1 MEIMKECWILVMIL
15 LLRGSWCSDGCLE
28 HERIALLQL
37 KFEFISS
44 SYEMPSRDIFFS
56 SHDYDYDM
64 PLWGVNTD
72 CCNWGGVKCNTT
84 TGHVVELSLDGIRRG
99 GDWYLNASLF
109 LPFQQLKNL
118 SLYGNNI
125 AGCIKNE
132 GFERLSVLDNLEL
145 LDLSVNHFNNNIL
158 SSLSGL
164 SFLKFLYLYEN
175 RLKGIIN
182 IEGGEELLKLS
193 NLQILDLSYNNF
205 SINNLSFFNGL
216 SSLKSLS
223 IANIQLKGPFDLKE
237 LGLSQLEELD
247 LGENNITKFVDSRE
261 TRSSNNIRVLYLY
274 GITIKGSIL
283 LESLRVLTHLKS
295 LYLRGSNFEGTI
307 PGQGLPHL
315 KDLEYLALD
324 GSIINNNILQSIGVM
339 SSLKELSLRG
349 CELNDTN
356 FLNQGLPHL
365 KDLEYLELDGS
376 IINNNILQSIGV
388 MSSLKKL
395 SLRGCELNDTKFLN
409 QGLPHL
415 KDLEYL
421 ELDGSII
428 NNNILQSIGVM
439 SSLKKLSLSGC
450 ELNDTKFLNQ
460 GVCKLKQLQD
470 LDISD
475 NEISGSLPS
484 CLANLTSL
492 QFLYLS
498 SNNFIGNISLSAL
511 RGLTNLEHL
520 DVSDNLFQI
529 PISMSPFFNHS
540 KLKFFENVG
549 TNKIYAETNDQNL
562 TPKFQLDHLSLSGYA
577 CGGAFPK
584 FLYHQHNL
592 QYVDLSSLK
601 MGGGFPY
608 WLLENNTKLEGLFLN
623 NNSLSGPLQLPHHFH
638 MNLSELDISDNF
650 FHGNIP
656 LQIGT
661 YLPRLRYM
669 DLSSNGFNGSIPSS
683 FGNMSLLRSL
693 DLSNNK
699 LSGTIPKHLTMDC
712 VSLREFYLSK
722 NQLQGSL
729 KHAFCDCPKL
739 VVLDLSHNNM
749 TGSIPSGIGRFSQL
763 SYMILGHNNIE
774 GEIPIQL
781 CNLTQLSLIDLS
793 HNNLSGHI
801 LPCLRSTSNSY
812 ISIADML
819 ITDEALEFTTKS
831 RSYSY
836 KRDMLSY
843 MSGIDLSCN
852 NLTGQIPIQIGSLN
866 EIHVLNLSHNN
877 LIGKIPASF
886 SNLSQVESL
895 DLSYNNLQG
904 HIPSQLTELNFLE
917 VFNVSYNNLSGRTPE
932 RVAQFA
938 TFDESSYRGNPLL
951 YGWPMQKNWIVMV
964 SPPSTSRSSI
974 NDEESNFFHGYGC
987 FLCEFWGD
995 LHYGL
1000 IGNCH
1005 SSIHK
1010 SILATC
1016 LVLLHS
1022 D

>member
-1 MEIMKECWILVMIL
+1 
-15 LLRGSWCSDGCLE
+15 
-28 HERIALLQL
+28 
-37 KFEFISS
+37 
-44 SYEMPSRDIFFS
+44 
-56 SHDYDYDM
+56 
-64 PLWGVNTD
+64 
-72 CCNWGGVKCNTT
+72 
-84 TGHVVELSLDGIRRG
+84 
-99 GDWYLNASLF
+99 
-109 LPFQQLKNL
+109 
-118 SLYGNNI
+118 
-125 AGCIKNE
+125 
-132 GFERLSVLDNLEL
+132 
-145 LDLSVNHFNNNIL
+145 
-158 SSLSGL
+158 
-164 SFLKFLYLYEN
+164 
-175 RLKGIIN
+175 
-182 IEGGEELLKLS
+182 
-193 NLQILDLSYNNF
+193 
-205 SINNLSFFNGL
+205 
-216 SSLKSLS
+216 
-223 IANIQLKGPFDLKE
+223 
-237 LGLSQLEELD
+237 LGLSKLEELD
-247 LGENNITKFVDSRE
+247 LSQSNITKFVDSRE

-274 GITIKGSIL
+274 GITIKGSSVL

-295 LYLRGSNFEGTI
+295 LYLWESNFEGTI

-324 GSIINNNILQSIGVM
+324 LSIINNNILQSIGVM
-339 SSLKELSLRG
+339 SSIKE
-349 CELNDTN
+349 
-356 FLNQGLPHL
+356 
-365 KDLEYLELDGS
+365 
-376 IINNNILQSIGV
+376 I
-388 MSSLKKL
+388 

-439 SSLKKLSLSGC
+439 SSLKKLSLSSC

-460 GVCKLKQLQD
+460 GVCKLKQLQE

-498 SNNFIGNISLSAL
+498 SNNFVGNISLSPL
-511 RGLTNLEHL
+511 RDLTNLEL
-520 DVSDNLFQI
+520 LELSDNLFQI
-529 PISMSPFFNHS
+529 PISLSPFFNHS

-562 TPKFQLDHLSLSGYA
+562 TPKFQLDHLSFSGYA
-577 CGGAFPK
+577 CGGVFPK

-608 WLLENNTKLEGLFLN
+608 WLLENNTKLEGLFLE
-623 NNSLSGPLQLPHHFH
+623 NNSLSGLLQLPHHSH
-638 MNLSELDISDNF
+638 MNLSELYISDNF

-669 DLSSNGFNGSIPSS
+669 DLSSNDFNGSIPSS
-683 FGNMSLLRSL
+683 FGNMSFLRSL
-693 DLSNNK
+693 DLSNNN

-712 VSLREFYLSK
+712 VSLREVYLSK

-729 KHAFCDCPKL
+729 EDAFCDCPEL
-739 VVLDLSHNNM
+739 AVLDLSHNNM
-749 TGSIPSGIGRFSQL
+749 IGSIPSGIGRFSQL

-781 CNLTQLSLIDLS
+781 CDLTQLSLIDLS
-793 HNNLSGHI
+793 HNNISGHI

-812 ISIADML
+812 MPVEDTM
-819 ITDEALEFTTKS
+819 DEALEFTTKS

-836 KRDMLSY
+836 KSGMLSY
-843 MSGIDLSCN
+843 ISGIDLSCN
-852 NLTGQIPIQIGSLN
+852 NLTGQIPIQIGNLN

-951 YGWPMQKNWIVMV
+951 HGWPMQKNCIVMV

-974 NDEESNFFHGYGC
+974 DDEESNFFMDMGVFYVSFGVA
-987 FLCEFWGD
+987 
-995 LHYGL
+995 Y
-1000 IGNCH
+1000 IM
-1005 SSIHK
+1005 
-1010 SILATC
+1010 
-1016 LVLLHS
+1016 VLLAIAIVLFINPYWRHVWFYFIQIS
-1022 D
+1022 IDNCYYFIVDNFAFLSKLKLFCR

>member
-1 MEIMKECWILVMIL
+1 MQP
-15 LLRGSWCSDGCLE
+15 
-28 HERIALLQL
+28 A
-37 KFEFISS
+37 
-44 SYEMPSRDIFFS
+44 
-56 SHDYDYDM
+56 
-64 PLWGVNTD
+64 T
-72 CCNWGGVKCNTT
+72 
-84 TGHVVELSLDGIRRG
+84 
-99 GDWYLNASLF
+99 
-109 LPFQQLKNL
+109 PFPQ
-118 SLYGNNI
+118 GNNI

-145 LDLSVNHFNNNIL
+145 LDLSLNNFNNNIL

-164 SFLKFLYLYEN
+164 SSLKFLYLYEN
-175 RLKGIIN
+175 ILKGIIN
-182 IEGGEELLKLS
+182 IEELNYLTSLKE
-193 NLQILDLSYNNF
+193 LDLSYNAIEGF
-205 SINNLSFFNGL
+205 K
-216 SSLKSLS
+216 SSH
-223 IANIQLKGPFDLKE
+223 N

-247 LGENNITKFVDSRE
+247 LSQNNITKFVDS
-261 TRSSNNIRVLYLY
+261 RVLYLY

-283 LESLRVLTHLKS
+283 LESLRLLTHLKS
-295 LYLRGSNFEGTI
+295 LYLWESNFEGTI

-315 KDLEYLALD
+315 KDLEYL
-324 GSIINNNILQSIGVM
+324 
-339 SSLKELSLRG
+339 
-349 CELNDTN
+349 
-356 FLNQGLPHL
+356 
-365 KDLEYLELDGS
+365 ELDDS

-395 SLRGCELNDTKFLN
+395 SLRYCELNDTTFLN
-409 QGLPHL
+409 QGKLDNPYTFEISFVL
-415 KDLEYL
+415 K
-421 ELDGSII
+421 
-428 NNNILQSIGVM
+428 IL
-439 SSLKKLSLSGC
+439 
-450 ELNDTKFLNQ
+450 TKTFTNEFS
-460 GVCKLKQLQD
+460 GVCKLKQLQE
-470 LDISD
+470 LDISH

-492 QFLYLS
+492 QFLSLS
-498 SNNFIGNISLSAL
+498 SNNFIGNISLSPL
-511 RGLTNLEHL
+511 RDLTNLEDL
-520 DVSDNLFQI
+520 ELSDNLFQI
-529 PISMSPFFNHS
+529 PISLSPFFNHS

-549 TNKIYAETNDQNL
+549 TNKIYVETNDQNL

-577 CGGAFPK
+577 CGGVFPK

-608 WLLENNTKLEGLFLN
+608 WLLENNTKLESLFLK
-623 NNSLSGPLQLPHHFH
+623 NNSLSGLLQLPHHSH

-661 YLPRLRYM
+661 YLPRLRHM

-693 DLSNNK
+693 YLSNNR

-712 VSLREFYLSK
+712 VSLREVYLSK

-729 KHAFCDCPKL
+729 KHAFCDCPEL

-801 LPCLRSTSNSY
+801 LPCLGSTSNSY
-812 ISIADML
+812 MQANNKDIHPM
-819 ITDEALEFTTKS
+819 DEALEFTTKS

-836 KRDMLSY
+836 KKGMLSY

-852 NLTGQIPIQIGSLN
+852 NLTGQIPIQIGNLN
-866 EIHVLNLSHNN
+866 EIHALNLSHNN
-877 LIGKIPASF
+877 LIGRIPASF

-951 YGWPMQKNWIVMV
+951 YGWPMQKDCIVMV

-974 NDEESNFFHGYGC
+974 DDEKNIFFMDMGVFYVSFGVA
-987 FLCEFWGD
+987 
-995 LHYGL
+995 Y
-1000 IGNCH
+1000 IM
-1005 SSIHK
+1005 
-1010 SILATC
+1010 
-1016 LVLLHS
+1016 VLLAIATVLFINPYWRQVWFYFIQIS
-1022 D
+1022 IDNCYYFIVDNFAFLSKLKLFCR

>member
-356 FLNQGLPHL
+356 FLNQG
-365 KDLEYLELDGS
+365 
-376 IINNNILQSIGV
+376 
-388 MSSLKKL
+388 
-395 SLRGCELNDTKFLN
+395 
-409 QGLPHL
+409 
-415 KDLEYL
+415 
-421 ELDGSII
+421 
-428 NNNILQSIGVM
+428 
-439 SSLKKLSLSGC
+439 
-450 ELNDTKFLNQ
+450 
-460 GVCKLKQLQD
+460 VCKLKQLQE

-498 SNNFIGNISLSAL
+498 SNNFIGNISLSPL
-511 RGLTNLEHL
+511 RDLTNLEDL
-520 DVSDNLFQI
+520 ELSDNLFQI
-529 PISMSPFFNHS
+529 PISLSPFFNHS

-549 TNKIYAETNDQNL
+549 TNKMYVETNDQNL
-562 TPKFQLDHLSLSGYA
+562 TPKFQLDRLYLSGYA
-577 CGGAFPK
+577 CGGVFPK

-592 QYVDLSSLK
+592 QYVFLSSLK

-608 WLLENNTKLEGLFLN
+608 WLLENNTKLESLFLKN
-623 NNSLSGPLQLPHHFH
+623 TSLSGLLQLPHHSH

-661 YLPRLRYM
+661 YLPRLRHM

-693 DLSNNK
+693 DLSNNS

-712 VSLREFYLSK
+712 VSLREVYLSK

-729 KHAFCDCPKL
+729 KHAFCDCPEL

-812 ISIADML
+812 LPTKDIYAM
-819 ITDEALEFTTKS
+819 DEALEFTTKS
-831 RSYSY
+831 RTYSY
-836 KRDMLSY
+836 KRRRLSD

-852 NLTGQIPIQIGSLN
+852 NLTGQIPIQIGNLN

-974 NDEESNFFHGYGC
+974 NDEESNFFMDMGVFYVSFGVA
-987 FLCEFWGD
+987 
-995 LHYGL
+995 Y
-1000 IGNCH
+1000 IM
-1005 SSIHK
+1005 
-1010 SILATC
+1010 
-1016 LVLLHS
+1016 VLLAIATVLFINPYWRHVWFYFIQIS
-1022 D
+1022 IDNCYYFIVDNFGFLSKLKLFCR